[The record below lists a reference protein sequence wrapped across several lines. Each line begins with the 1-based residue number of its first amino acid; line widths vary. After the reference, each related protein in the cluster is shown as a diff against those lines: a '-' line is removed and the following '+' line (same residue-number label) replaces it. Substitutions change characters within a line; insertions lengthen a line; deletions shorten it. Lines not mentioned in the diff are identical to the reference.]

1 MQIPSGMQLADPSF
15 HQSGEVN
22 ILLGANVFWRIIGS
36 GQIKTHNNEIH
47 LQQTSLGWLVVG
59 TLNQAINTST
69 NRPISCNLSLR
80 ALDQRVRQFWEID
93 QWPAENNKELS
104 QEENMCE

>member
-59 TLNQAINTST
+59 TLN
-69 NRPISCNLSLR
+69 
-80 ALDQRVRQFWEID
+80 RQ
-93 QWPAENNKELS
+93 
-104 QEENMCE
+104 